1 MDRSK
6 LKQTALL
13 LLRGNWE
20 WAVILSLLTAIIAGL
35 IAGATKG
42 IGSIIAGLITA
53 GYAFTF
59 LDLVAGKKET
69 NYFSAMF
76 SAFTNSRLLPVF
88 LTWLLQTIFVLLWTI
103 LLIVPGIIKA
113 LAYSQ
118 AFFIAKDMVDSG
130 REVQATEAITKSKQ
144 LMDGHKWEFF
154 VLQLSFLGWAILCIF
169 TCGIGFLWLRPYMQ
183 TTNALYYRQLAKDR
197 FRTSAADATEMTNNL
212 ETM

>member
-20 WAVILSLLTAIIAGL
+20 WAVILSLLTAIIGGL
-35 IAGATKG
+35 IAGATGG

-53 GYAFTF
+53 GYAFAF

-76 SAFTNSRLLPVF
+76 SAFTNRRLLPVF

-130 REVQATEAITKSKQ
+130 REVQATEAITKSK
-144 LMDGHKWEFF
+144 
-154 VLQLSFLGWAILCIF
+154 
-169 TCGIGFLWLRPYMQ
+169 
-183 TTNALYYRQLAKDR
+183 
-197 FRTSAADATEMTNNL
+197 
-212 ETM
+212 